1 MTAQKRRIGCMG
13 WIVIIAVLIA
23 VAAFGTWRWAVTNS
37 SAGTLDRIDSIFASS
52 NTVKRVAA
60 EQYGAD
66 PAQRAELWR
75 PVDGPT
81 DKPLIVFIHGGGWNS
96 GAPEDYRFVARTFGN
111 LGYPVA
117 LVGYR
122 LVPGGEFP
130 AMLED
135 SAQGVAWAARAAPAH
150 DIGDHGIVLMGHS
163 AGAYNVL
170 MLGLDPQWLGQADV
184 PQSEISGIVSLAG
197 PTDFYPFTSDSARAA
212 FGAADPIVQTQPIT
226 FARGDAPPILLLT
239 GTEDTSVKP
248 RNSRVLAEAITAK
261 GGTAEKEEFAG
272 MSHAG
277 IIMALSKPFAQ
288 GGKLTDP
295 IVRFIEGL
303 PEPQPA
309 ANAKASVPVQ
319 AENR

>member
-1 MTAQKRRIGCMG
+1 MG
-13 WIVIIAVLIA
+13 WIVIAAVLIA
-23 VAAFGTWRWAVTNS
+23 VAAFGTWRWAVANS
-37 SAGTLDRIDSIFASS
+37 SAATLDRIDSIFTIS
-52 NTVKRVAA
+52 NAVKMVAA
-60 EQYGAD
+60 EQYGTD

-75 PVDGPT
+75 PADGPT
-81 DKPLIVFIHGGGWNS
+81 EKPLIVFIHGGGWNS

-135 SAQGVAWAARAAPAH
+135 SAEGVAWAARTAPTRN
-150 DIGDHGIVLMGHS
+150 IGDHGIVLMGHS

-170 MLGLDPQWLGQADV
+170 MLGLDPQWLRQAGV
-184 PQSEISGIVSLAG
+184 PEAEISGIVSLAG

-212 FGAADPIVQTQPIT
+212 FGAADPIAQTQPIT

-248 RNSRVLAEAITAK
+248 RNSRVLAGAIAAK

-288 GGKLTDP
+288 GGKVTDP

-303 PEPQPA
+303 PQSLPQPQPA
-309 ANAKASVPVQ
+309 ANAEASVPVQ